1 MSSPTPARK
10 KQKIDDEES
19 TLQNKDIDKHKNNS
33 ETSEKSDETKSKETK
48 QNENSQVTESGQ
60 SENQNGATTQSN
72 STLKRTLTE
81 DEKKLRF
88 DNTRLNDVSEGDKS
102 FEKELID
109 IYKQTCDEKLP
120 QLEEA
125 LQKEDEKNSV
135 LYSHDIKGSSANI
148 GAECIRRVAEKIEK
162 LSRDFKYTEAS
173 ALIPELRQEFELTYI
188 VFGEYLQDLEQ

>member
-19 TLQNKDIDKHKNNS
+19 SQTKDIDKHTNDS
-33 ETSEKSDETKSKETK
+33 EASESSDEAKAKETK
-48 QNENSQVTESGQ
+48 QNENRQTTESNQ
-60 SENQNGATTQSN
+60 SENQNGTSKQSD

-162 LSRDFKYTEAS
+162 LSRDFKYTEALE
-173 ALIPELRQEFELTYI
+173 LIPELRQEFELTYI
-188 VFGEYLQDLEQ
+188 VFGEYLQDLEE